1 MLYYKYME
9 EQNIADEYKVRL
21 SKLNK
26 LKKDGY
32 TPYKKNFKITHFI
45 GDIKELDVNDFR
57 DKELVLKKPKD
68 FCSVAGRVIT
78 IRNHGKIIFMDV
90 SDTKG
95 TVQVAIKNDCIDKK
109 SLDFFYKFFVSKI
122 IYIKFF
128 NVTYKM
134 CYFKI
139 FFIRCVSIFF

>member
-109 SLDFFYKFFVSKI
+109 SLDFFNEFIDPGDFVGISGEPFLTNKGVLSI
-122 IYIKFF
+122 L
-128 NVTYKM
+128 
-134 CYFKI
+134 
-139 FFIRCVSIFF
+139 VSEISLL